1 MRKVRGKLL
10 QQKILADFIH
20 IHYAIIIQ
28 VEWIHLNK
36 MPHFKK
42 LLLFCSGKKIKRL
55 RKLIILLVL
64 VTGSAG
70 ICRAQFL
77 MDLLDTTKEAGK
89 GLLNIYKNLDHLQ
102 VSAYMQPQFQ
112 VIEEKGAKTFE
123 GTDFMPNVSNR
134 FMLRRSRIRFG
145 YLHVNSKSEPG
156 VQINF
161 QFDANERGFTIR
173 DIWGR
178 VFENKFR
185 LFSFTIGMF
194 ARPFGF
200 ETNLS
205 SQDRESP
212 ERGRMNQTLMRSE
225 RDLGAM
231 VSFEPRKELGWLKK
245 IKIDAGFFNGQ
256 GINANGDFDNR
267 KDLITRMALKP
278 VQLTKKIS
286 LSAGMSLLHGGLL
299 QATKFVYATTEVN
312 GQKNVLADSSLTNIG
327 QYSPRM
333 YKGVD
338 AQLKIKNR
346 IGFTE
351 IRAEYLAGTQTGS
364 ANSSE
369 TPTAL
374 MSGNNG
380 FYKRNFN
387 GAYFYFLQ
395 HLFSTEHQ
403 VVIKYDWY
411 DPNTRVKGREIGAGG
426 TNFSAADVRYNALH
440 IGYNYYITPNVKW
453 SLFYS
458 IVSNESTQLP
468 GFTADVKDNIFTSR
482 VQFRF

>member
-1 MRKVRGKLL
+1 ML
-10 QQKILADFIH
+10 
-20 IHYAIIIQ
+20 
-28 VEWIHLNK
+28 
-36 MPHFKK
+36 
-42 LLLFCSGKKIKRL
+42 S
-55 RKLIILLVL
+55 
-64 VTGSAG
+64 GSAG
-70 ICRAQFL
+70 ICNAQFL

-89 GLLNIYKNLDHLQ
+89 GLLNIYRNLDHLQ

-112 VIEEKGAKTFE
+112 VIQAKGAKTFE
-123 GTDFMPNVSNR
+123 GTDFMPNVNSR

-145 YLHVNSKSEPG
+145 YLHINSKNEPG

-178 VFENKFR
+178 VFENKFK

-212 ERGRMNQTLMRSE
+212 ERGRMNQTLMKSE

-231 VSFEPRKELGWLKK
+231 VSFEPRKAIGWLSKLK
-245 IKIDAGFFNGQ
+245 IEAGFFNGQ

-267 KDLITRMALKP
+267 KDLISRISLKP
-278 VQLTKKIS
+278 VQLNKKVF
-286 LSAGMSLLHGGLL
+286 AGAGFSFLHGGLL
-299 QATKFVYATTEVN
+299 QATKYVYATAIVN
-312 GQKNVLADSSLTNIG
+312 GQKNVVADSSLTNLG
-327 QYSPRM
+327 LYSPRI

-338 AQLKIKNR
+338 AQVKVKNR
-346 IGFTE
+346 IGYTE
-351 IRAEYLAGTQTGS
+351 IRGEYITGTQTGS
-364 ANSSE
+364 VNSSE

-374 MSGNNG
+374 MMGTDG

-395 HLFSTEHQ
+395 HLFSTDHQ
-403 VVIKYDWY
+403 LVIKYDWY
-411 DPNTRVKGREIGAGG
+411 DPNTKVKGSEIGRNG
-426 TNFSAADVRYNALH
+426 TSFSTADIRYDALH

-453 SLFYS
+453 GLFYTM
-458 IVSNESTQLP
+458 VTNETTQLA
-468 GFTADVKDNIFTSR
+468 GFSNDIKDDIFTSR
-482 VQFRF
+482 LQFRF

>member
-1 MRKVRGKLL
+1 M
-10 QQKILADFIH
+10 
-20 IHYAIIIQ
+20 
-28 VEWIHLNK
+28 
-36 MPHFKK
+36 
-42 LLLFCSGKKIKRL
+42 
-55 RKLIILLVL
+55 
-64 VTGSAG
+64 
-70 ICRAQFL
+70 CRAQFL
-77 MDLLDTTKEAGK
+77 MDMLDTTKEAGK
-89 GLLNIYKNLDHLQ
+89 GLLNIYRNLDHLQ

-112 VIEEKGAKTFE
+112 VIQEKGAKTFE
-123 GTDFMPNVSNR
+123 GTDFAPNVNNR
-134 FMLRRSRIRFG
+134 FMLRRSRVRIG

-178 VFENKFR
+178 VFENKYK

-231 VSFEPRKELGWLKK
+231 ISFDARKDIGWLKK
-245 IKIDAGFFNGQ
+245 IKVDAGFFNGQ

-267 KDLITRMALKP
+267 KDFISRVSLKP
-278 VQLTKKIS
+278 VKLSKKTS
-286 LSAGMSLLHGGLL
+286 LGAGVSFLHGGLL
-299 QATKFVYATTEVN
+299 QATKYVYATTAIN
-312 GQKNVLADSSLTNIG
+312 GKKTVVLDSSLSNIG
-327 QYSPRM
+327 LYSPRI
-333 YKGVD
+333 YHGID

-346 IGFTE
+346 TGYTE
-351 IRAEYLAGTQTGS
+351 LRGEFISGTQTGS

-374 MSGNNG
+374 MSGSNG

-403 VVIKYDWY
+403 LVIKYDWY
-411 DPNTRVKGREIGAGG
+411 DPNTKAKGKEIGESGS
-426 TNFSAADVRYNALH
+426 NFSAADIRYDALH

-453 SLFYS
+453 GLFYAM
-458 IVSNESTQLP
+458 VKNETTQLA
-468 GFTADVKDNIFTSR
+468 GFTSDIKDNIFTSR
-482 VQFRF
+482 LQFRF